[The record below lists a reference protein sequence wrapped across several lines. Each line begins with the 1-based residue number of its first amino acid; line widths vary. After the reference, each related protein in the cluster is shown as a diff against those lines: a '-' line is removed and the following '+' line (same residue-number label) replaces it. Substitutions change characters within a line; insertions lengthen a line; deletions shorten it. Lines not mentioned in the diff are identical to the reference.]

1 MEKKEGLRRRQ
12 PSRRHSLCF
21 AVDPGSAV
29 ADILLQQTQQTHTP
43 SEKRQQLL
51 RAHLGYF
58 YFVSAL
64 ADVVLLF
71 SPAIPC
77 RERAIFN
84 QFTYLNS
91 LLRVVFFFWFSLLT
105 SMNSPSG
112 LRCIFPQNR

>member
-91 LLRVVFFFWFSLLT
+91 LLRVVFFFGFH
-105 SMNSPSG
+105 
-112 LRCIFPQNR
+112 F